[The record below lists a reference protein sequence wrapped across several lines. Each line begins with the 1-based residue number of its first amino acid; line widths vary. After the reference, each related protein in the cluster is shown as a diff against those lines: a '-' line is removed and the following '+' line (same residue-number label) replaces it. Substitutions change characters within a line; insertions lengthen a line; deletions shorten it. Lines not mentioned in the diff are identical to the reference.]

1 LTLTEWILDVVYTLG
16 FVNKN
21 KNDLEEQRRID
32 SLNNT
37 GTPEIKIGEY
47 PNRIVNIN
55 DAFKMLTDKIK
66 DPLFTRM
73 NEENFEGMTE
83 MGVLDIW
90 VDEKKPMQYQGNSRR
105 K

>member
-1 LTLTEWILDVVYTLG
+1 
-16 FVNKN
+16 
-21 KNDLEEQRRID
+21 
-32 SLNNT
+32 
-37 GTPEIKIGEY
+37 
-47 PNRIVNIN
+47 
-55 DAFKMLTDKIK
+55 MLTDKIK

-90 VDEKKPMQYQGNSRR
+90 VDENKPMQYQGNSRR